1 MDNQQPKEKKSN
13 LFFAYGSP
21 QFVIGATL
29 LNMFLNSDFKEEP
42 IVKLTK
48 KEEELLIV
56 WREEEKRKAPKRIFW
71 GLVILTCI
79 VVLWMCV
86 YNMNARGVFTLVPP
100 PEINEAR
107 ILYDMKPE
115 SYKNSIKCNCD

>member
-71 GLVILTCI
+71 SLVILTCI

-86 YNMNARGVFTLVPP
+86 YNMNAHGVFTLVPP

-107 ILYDMKPE
+107 ILYDMQPE

>member
-71 GLVILTCI
+71 FLVILTSI

-86 YNMNARGVFTLVPP
+86 YNMNAHGVFRPIAP

-107 ILYDMKPE
+107 ILYDMQPE